1 MKAILTKLLSGRE
14 TKKGVLVAVL
24 SVIAGFL
31 ALMFLPIAVL
41 SALGDVEAPELD
53 YQFDQS
59 AWINS
64 LDAEQQTKLNN
75 METIGLEIQSVM
87 STAGIPEETIKAQ
100 LIYLSCL
107 GNVGVDDY
115 SSYANLFVNATDDK
129 ALIDSINSTYGVEI
143 VFEEYMRSYVA
154 VMNSILNPYMF
165 SDSTT
170 KNATDLSA
178 WAKNAYVSGWGYE
191 TGMIGEMNGELHYR
205 TADNE
210 GLILGYLKYNPTD
223 KIFEAEPSEL
233 SFTEHR
239 GLDTMPDVKG
249 VGVYDGID
257 IAVYVGD
264 GEVIFSSADSGYVV
278 KEEIEN
284 KEWISWCT
292 FDNVTY
298 PQEVKDAIRQAED
311 NNTDLE

>member
-1 MKAILTKLLSGRE
+1 MRAILTVLLSGKRM
-14 TKKGVLVAVL
+14 KKGVLIAVL
-24 SVIAGFL
+24 SVIVGFL

-41 SALGDVEAPELD
+41 SALGGVEAPELD

-64 LDAEQQTKLNN
+64 LDAKQQTKLND
-75 METIGLEIQSVM
+75 METIGLEIQSAM

-107 GNVGVDDY
+107 EDVGVSDY
-115 SSYANLFVNATDDK
+115 DEYANLFVNATDDK
-129 ALIDSINSTYGVEI
+129 ALLDRINSTYGVEI

-154 VMNSILNPYMF
+154 VMNSIINPYMF
-165 SDSTT
+165 NDTTT

-178 WAKNAYVSGWGYE
+178 WAENTYISGWGYE
-191 TGMIGEMNGELHYR
+191 TDMIGEMNKELHYR

-210 GLILGYLKYNPTD
+210 GLVLGYLKYNPD
-223 KIFEAEPSEL
+223 EKAFEPEPDVISFAE
-233 SFTEHR
+233 HG

-249 VGVYDGID
+249 VGVYDGTD

-278 KEEIEN
+278 KEQIEN
-284 KEWISWCT
+284 NEWISWCT

-298 PQEVKDAIRQAED
+298 PQEVKDAIKQS
-311 NNTDLE
+311 NTKTDEIK

>member
-64 LDAEQQTKLNN
+64 LDAEQQTKLND
-75 METIGLEIQSVM
+75 METIGLEIQSAM

-107 GNVGVDDY
+107 EDVGVNDY
-115 SSYANLFVNATDDK
+115 DEYANLFVNATDDK

-154 VMNSILNPYMF
+154 VMNSIINPYMF
-165 SDSTT
+165 NDTTT

-178 WAKNAYVSGWGYE
+178 WAENAYLSGWGYE
-191 TGMIGEMNGELHYR
+191 TDMIGEMNGELHYR

-210 GLILGYLKYNPTD
+210 GLVLGYLKYNPD
-223 KIFEAEPSEL
+223 EIAFEPEPDVISFAE
-233 SFTEHR
+233 HG
-239 GLDTMPDVKG
+239 GLDTMPDVEG
-249 VGVYDGID
+249 VGVYDGTD
-257 IAVYVGD
+257 IAIYVGG

-278 KEEIEN
+278 KEQIEN
-284 KEWISWCT
+284 KEWTSWCI
-292 FDNVTY
+292 FDDVTY
-298 PQEVKDAIRQAED
+298 PQEVKDAIKQAED